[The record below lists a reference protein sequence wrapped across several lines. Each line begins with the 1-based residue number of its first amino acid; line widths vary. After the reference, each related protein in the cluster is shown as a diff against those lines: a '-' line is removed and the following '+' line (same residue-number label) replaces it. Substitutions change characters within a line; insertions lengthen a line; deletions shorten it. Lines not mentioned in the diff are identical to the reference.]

1 MWLGTLPSS
10 LQGLG
15 EFGASELSGADSG
28 LLEVNERYFFL
39 MEMGLDQVFALSA
52 IFLEAPNT
60 CQNLETL
67 LIDFH

>member
-15 EFGASELSGADSG
+15 EFGASELNGADSV
-28 LLEVNERYFFL
+28 LLEVNERYIFL
-39 MEMGLDQVFALSA
+39 VEGGLDKGSALSA

-60 CQNLETL
+60 CPKLKKTP
-67 LIDFH
+67 H